1 MLAKIV
7 TYPLLYIISQRGGFV
22 LNIEN
27 TSVESFLKK
36 DDLIQDQIDD
46 IILELIKERKRNKI
60 TQIQLSKL
68 TGIPQATISRLE
80 SFNSIP
86 TLQILIK
93 IANALHLTLQL
104 K

>member
-1 MLAKIV
+1 M
-7 TYPLLYIISQRGGFV
+7 
-22 LNIEN
+22 NIEN

-46 IILELIKERKRNKI
+46 IILELIKERKKNKI
-60 TQIQLSKL
+60 TQIQLSKS

-93 IANALHLTLQL
+93 IANALGLSLQL

>member
-1 MLAKIV
+1 M
-7 TYPLLYIISQRGGFV
+7 
-22 LNIEN
+22 NIEN

-46 IILELIKERKRNKI
+46 IILELIKERKKNKI
-60 TQIQLSKL
+60 TQIQLSKS

-93 IANALHLTLQL
+93 LANALGLSLQL

>member
-1 MLAKIV
+1 MSIEKI
-7 TYPLLYIISQRGGFV
+7 
-22 LNIEN
+22 
-27 TSVESFLKK
+27 SVENSLNKE
-36 DDLIQDQIDD
+36 DEIQDQIDD
-46 IILELIKERKRNKI
+46 IILELIKERKKHKI
-60 TQIQLSKL
+60 TQVQLSKA

-93 IANALHLTLQL
+93 LSNALGLSLYL